1 MMKTKVISF
10 LGAAALIAAVGAP
23 AFAHGMHGGHEMGLL
38 ARAAGISR
46 SDIHSA
52 FKNDANLKSDFQ
64 NVRTTRDAM
73 NKCIVSGGSCSNEIS
88 AYSGAVEKLTQ
99 ERMQVWQKLFQNAPN
114 RKQAAATMG
123 QLEQLRTQ
131 RRQIIKQALAN
142 QGGGGQTQ
150 AE

>member
-1 MMKTKVISF
+1 MKKTTVISWF
-10 LGAAALIAAVGAP
+10 GAALLVAAISAP
-23 AFAHGMHGGHEMGLL
+23 ALAHERRGGGEMKLL
-38 ARAAGISR
+38 ARAAGISK

-52 FKNDANLKSDFQ
+52 FKADPNLKADFK
-64 NVRTTRDAM
+64 NLRSTRDAM

-88 AYSGAVEKLTQ
+88 AYSGAVQKLEQ

-114 RKQAAATMG
+114 RKQAAATLG
-123 QLEQLRTQ
+123 QLDQLKTE

-142 QGGGGQTQ
+142 QPGSGQPQ